1 MEEEKWEEAI
11 KEDELKENVPIS
23 VKIGKKTVLLVRSD
37 NRIHAIAG
45 KCPHYGALLQNG
57 LLLDHVLTCPW
68 HNARFDIT
76 SGKMKSPPAA
86 DDLALYEVKVEDGIV
101 YVRKAAGVA
110 PSEKDEDR
118 EKHARKG
125 ERIFLIVGAG
135 AAGSSAA
142 VTLRKEGFD
151 GRVIMLT
158 EEGEFPYDR
167 PNLSKDYLT
176 GEVKREWMILKPE
189 EFYRDLEIEVL
200 RNYKVI
206 GVDVNERKITFAHET
221 QMKYDRLLV
230 ATGGIPR
237 TPPISGTEFDGF
249 FLLRSFAD
257 AEDILS
263 RLDRTKRVVIIGAG
277 FIGLESAS
285 ALRKRDIEVH
295 LVAPELVPLER
306 VFGAMI
312 GNRIKAEHEKSGVY
326 FHSGVTAEEI
336 KKNGSTARIL
346 LSDQSGI
353 EADMIIAGIGIV
365 PAVGFLEESGLVETG
380 AIPVNEF
387 LQTENE
393 NVFAAGD
400 VAVVPDSIT
409 GEKRRIEHWVEA
421 LRQGQHVARSMLGKK
436 SDYSEVPFFWTH
448 QYEMEI
454 RYVGYVKSPDMI
466 KFRGDAAGE
475 SFVAGFYEKGRLKA
489 AAGLGREKEII
500 LLGEILKAGINVP
513 AEKLADEGTD
523 LRELL
528 MKSREQD

>member
-295 LVAPELVPLER
+295 LVAPGCIFPFRGHSRRDKEERINGQNIAFRPERYRGRYDHCRHRNSTGSWISGGERTCGNGSDSRER
-306 VFGAMI
+306 VP
-312 GNRIKAEHEKSGVY
+312 
-326 FHSGVTAEEI
+326 
-336 KKNGSTARIL
+336 
-346 LSDQSGI
+346 
-353 EADMIIAGIGIV
+353 ADR
-365 PAVGFLEESGLVETG
+365 
-380 AIPVNEF
+380 
-387 LQTENE
+387 
-393 NVFAAGD
+393 
-400 VAVVPDSIT
+400 
-409 GEKRRIEHWVEA
+409 KRKR
-421 LRQGQHVARSMLGKK
+421 LC
-436 SDYSEVPFFWTH
+436 
-448 QYEMEI
+448 
-454 RYVGYVKSPDMI
+454 
-466 KFRGDAAGE
+466 
-475 SFVAGFYEKGRLKA
+475 GR
-489 AAGLGREKEII
+489 
-500 LLGEILKAGINVP
+500 
-513 AEKLADEGTD
+513 
-523 LRELL
+523 
-528 MKSREQD
+528 